1 MSLTDAINIVVSLIS
16 IVIALF
22 ALYQTKQQIAL
33 SNKQQLFDRRLSSYT
48 KFITIYSLYSEN
60 KEALN
65 KENAFLY
72 LNEFDYSFLIN
83 CSDLEEMIQAISKP
97 LQQNEQ
103 KIFLKKIEELK
114 NLALEISMVFDGE
127 DGDILS
133 NFVSTYTNLLMKL
146 YQQRIMVNNLKE
158 KKQENGKPICLED
171 FINQSKE
178 NLENI
183 KIQETLSELN
193 RLDKEIIDK
202 SILKEMKNS
211 LRLAKVRK

>member
-72 LNEFDYSFLIN
+72 LNEFEYSFLIN
-83 CSDLEEMIQAISKP
+83 CSDLEQMIQAISKP

-103 KIFLKKIEELK
+103 KIFLKKIEELN
-114 NLALEISMVFDGE
+114 NLALEISMIFDAKSSE
-127 DGDILS
+127 MLS
-133 NFVSTYTNLLMKL
+133 NFVSSYTELLRKL
-146 YQQRIMVNNLKE
+146 YKQRIVVGKLRDR
-158 KKQENGKPICLED
+158 KQENGITIEQKDYEEKSKQNLKD
-171 FINQSKE
+171 IN
-178 NLENI
+178 
-183 KIQETLSELN
+183 IQETLNELN
-193 RLDKEIIDK
+193 RLDKEITDK
-202 SILKEMKNS
+202 NILEDTKNS
-211 LRLAKVRK
+211 LRLTKVKK

>member
-1 MSLTDAINIVVSLIS
+1 MTLSDTINIVVSLVS
-16 IVIALF
+16 IAIALF

-33 SNKQQLFDRRLSSYT
+33 SNKQQLFDRRLSCYT

-72 LNEFDYSFLIN
+72 LNEFEYSFLIN

-114 NLALEISMVFDGE
+114 NLALETSMVFDGE
-127 DGDILS
+127 SGEMLS
-133 NFVSTYTNLLMKL
+133 NFVSSYTDLLSKL
-146 YQQRIMVNNLKE
+146 YQQRIMVNNLNN
-158 KKQENGKPICLED
+158 KKQKNGMPIYLED
-171 FINQSKE
+171 FINQSKN
-178 NLENI
+178 NLKVI
-183 KIQETLSELN
+183 KIQEKLNELN
-193 RLDKEIIDK
+193 RLDKEMTDK
-202 SILKEMKNS
+202 NILEETKNS
-211 LRLAKVRK
+211 LRLTKVKK